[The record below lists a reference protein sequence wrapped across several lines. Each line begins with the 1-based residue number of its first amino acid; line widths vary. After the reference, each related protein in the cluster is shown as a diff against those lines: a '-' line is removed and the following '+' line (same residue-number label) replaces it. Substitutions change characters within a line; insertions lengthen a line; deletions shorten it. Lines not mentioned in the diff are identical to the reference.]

1 MDATAVMPTDGNVT
15 IRVLCRNRRL
25 LLYCAVTVRLLLS
38 AEANPQFMDLNGQ
51 WISFLVPWERIQQMS
66 MCQCDEQYARERVP
80 LWDRKSISAELL

>member
-38 AEANPQFMDLNGQ
+38 AEANPQFRSKWIMDSLFGSVGMDP
-51 WISFLVPWERIQQMS
+51 IDVYVSS
-66 MCQCDEQYARERVP
+66 
-80 LWDRKSISAELL
+80 

>member
-1 MDATAVMPTDGNVT
+1 MPTDGNVT

-51 WISFLVPWERIQQMS
+51 WISFLVP
-66 MCQCDEQYARERVP
+66 
-80 LWDRKSISAELL
+80 